1 VFPRVPVQKEA
12 DVLSRLLTVEEVA
25 DYLGQHRVTVYT
37 EIREGRI
44 PAVRIGEGRTI
55 RVREA
60 DLERYLETRST
71 KVGDAS

>member
-1 VFPRVPVQKEA
+1 
-12 DVLSRLLTVEEVA
+12 VLSRLLTVEEVA
-25 DYLGQHRVTVYT
+25 DYLGQHRVTIYG

-60 DLERYLETRST
+60 DLEQYLASRAT

>member
-1 VFPRVPVQKEA
+1 
-12 DVLSRLLTVEEVA
+12 VLSRLLTVEEVA

-60 DLERYLETRST
+60 DLEQYLASRAT